1 MKPWVVYSLA
11 VATLCV
17 VCPALIGF
25 LVGAMLIFIA
35 TATLQRVFGA

>member
-1 MKPWVVYSLA
+1 MKPWVVYTLVIA
-11 VATLCV
+11 VLCV

-35 TATLQRVFGA
+35 TATLQRVLGA

>member
-11 VATLCV
+11 VVALCV

-25 LVGAMLIFIA
+25 LVGAALVFSTTWVIFKAI
-35 TATLQRVFGA
+35 GG